1 MKKILMYVWQ
11 LPQHLLALLLL
22 FIIRSRKMVVVHDVD
37 GTLLYLAMGLGWGI
51 SLGKY
56 ILLDMDASEETMNHE
71 RGHCRQSRVL
81 GWLYL
86 IIVGIPSIVMNVLSA
101 IMYWLGSDSMI
112 RHYYQRWPES
122 WADRLGGVKRIH
134 QEDDKA

>member
-1 MKKILMYVWQ
+1 MKKILMHVWQ

-22 FIIRSRKMVVVHDVD
+22 FIIRNRSMVVVHDVD

-71 RGHCRQSRVL
+71 RGHCKQSRML

-86 IIVGIPSIVMNVLSA
+86 IIVGIPSIAMNVLST

-122 WADRLGGVKRIH
+122 WADRLGGVKRID
-134 QEDDKA
+134 QEDAKS